1 MNFKTRIWLLVFL
14 SAALL
19 CPWPSFS
26 QGVHEKPD
34 YLFNLGSKLYH
45 KGDVEGAVQ
54 SWLKALEILKKA
66 PGTEKDQADCCKNI
80 GASLIE
86 TGKYEE
92 GIKYQN
98 LALEMYKKTPGTER
112 NQAGCH
118 KNIGV
123 ASEEQG
129 KYEEGIKHQNLALE
143 MYKKIPG
150 TEKNQ
155 AGCHVSIGA
164 ALGELGIYEE
174 GIKRQNLALEI
185 FKKIPGTER
194 KQAGCYVNIGLASS
208 GMGKYEEDIKHQN
221 LALEIY
227 KKMPGTER
235 NQADCCKNIGLALRN
250 MGQYEEDIKYQNLA
264 LEMYKKMP
272 GTKTEQEGCYLNIG
286 DALRYAH
293 KFDDAIQ
300 AYCHVPKE
308 RRSWRLSLGLAKA
321 YEGKGNP
328 WEASSNYIIA
338 VNSAD
343 EKREEAL
350 WNEARMGVF
359 EEPSD
364 VYSCFARF
372 LVSLSQKNMSLSRPE
387 LSLLASSK
395 DPIKANLETAF
406 YFSEA
411 GKARTTLDLLQE
423 RSMLFR
429 EKAPSELFKED
440 LSLKKQI
447 ALLHGTKKEET
458 GKKEQELQQRRDQ
471 IGSEIQKSLIGRFQ
485 RPEIKNAAEVQ
496 EKMPEDTAVLEYV
509 VLPEETVLF
518 VLTKNS
524 LDAFRINIESRAP
537 GAITA
542 PDKEAA
548 ANAPASAG
556 AEAGKIKSSIGLE
569 GLIRLYRQPM
579 ENTELS
585 SSSRVHLEAGK
596 LLADLLI
603 PEGARSLLKK
613 TKHLLIVPDGVLC
626 YLPFTAL
633 ILGSNSGSL
642 KPGDFSDCRYLVE
655 DYAIS
660 YISSLAFLD
669 TVYLQAEERAKERS
683 PGKKKLAAFADPV
696 FDGTDPRLKGKA
708 SAAEPSGLMTGD
720 ELFLRSYYKDRGLSF
735 HRLPE
740 TKGESETIA
749 GLFPEF
755 IVRESP
761 DASPSDKPSIVYAGL
776 AATDIKAKSP
786 EMKEYKYILF
796 STHGLVDALNP
807 WLSCIALTAEKPD
820 GERTPAI
827 LKAEDFFSMD
837 LDADLVTLS
846 ACQAPL
852 GRVKGG
858 EGMAGFSTALFYA
871 GASSVCVSL
880 WSAPPLAAKEIMTEF
895 HKGIAEGKTGKA
907 EALRRAQLKLLHS
920 DKKYAH
926 PFFWAA
932 FMLLGDYK

>member
-1 MNFKTRIWLLVFL
+1 M
-14 SAALL
+14 
-19 CPWPSFS
+19 
-26 QGVHEKPD
+26 
-34 YLFNLGSKLYH
+34 
-45 KGDVEGAVQ
+45 
-54 SWLKALEILKKA
+54 EILKKT
-66 PGTEKDQADCCKNI
+66 PGTERDQADCCKNI

-123 ASEEQG
+123 ASEELGRYEEGIKYQNLALEMYKKTPG
-129 KYEEGIKHQNLALE
+129 TEKNQAGCHANIGAALEELGIYEEGIKHQNLALE
-143 MYKKIPG
+143 MYKKM
-150 TEKNQ
+150 
-155 AGCHVSIGA
+155 
-164 ALGELGIYEE
+164 
-174 GIKRQNLALEI
+174 
-185 FKKIPGTER
+185 PGTER
-194 KQAGCYVNIGLASS
+194 RQAGCYVNIGLASS
-208 GMGKYEEDIKHQN
+208 GVGKYEEDIKYQN
-221 LALEIY
+221 LALEMY

-235 NQADCCKNIGLALRN
+235 NQADCCKNIGLALSS
-250 MGQYEEDIKYQNLA
+250 MGKYEEDIKYQNLA
-264 LEMYKKMP
+264 LETFKKTP
-272 GTKTEQEGCYLNIG
+272 GTKKEQDGCYQNIG

-300 AYCHVPKE
+300 AYCLIPKE
-308 RRSWRLSLGLAKA
+308 RRSWLLSLGLAKA

-328 WEASSNYIIA
+328 WEASSNYIDA
-338 VNSAD
+338 VNSAE

-359 EEPSD
+359 EEPSN
-364 VYSCFARF
+364 VYSCFSRF

-395 DPIKANLETAF
+395 DPVKANLETAF
-406 YFSEA
+406 YYSEA

-423 RSMLFR
+423 RNVLFR

-440 LSLKKQI
+440 LSLQKQI
-447 ALLHGTKKEET
+447 ALLHGSKKEET
-458 GKKEQELQQRRDQ
+458 GKKAQELQQRRDQ
-471 IGSEIQKSLIGRFQ
+471 IGAEIKKSLIGKYQ
-485 RPEIKNAAEVQ
+485 RPEIKNAVEVQ

-518 VLTKNS
+518 VLTKNT
-524 LDAFRINIESRAP
+524 LDAFRINIESRVP
-537 GAITA
+537 GEIIAQA
-542 PDKEAA
+542 KEAA

-556 AEAGKIKSSIGLE
+556 LEAGKKKSSIGLE

-579 ENTELS
+579 ENPELS
-585 SSSRVHLEAGK
+585 SSSRVYMEAGK
-596 LLADLLI
+596 FLADLLI
-603 PEGARSLLKK
+603 PEGSRNLLKK
-613 TKHLLIVPDGVLC
+613 TKHLLIIPDGVLC
-626 YLPFTAL
+626 YLPFNAL

-642 KPGDFSDCRYLVE
+642 KPGDFSDCHYLVE
-655 DYAIS
+655 DYAVS
-660 YISSLAFLD
+660 YVPSLALLD
-669 TVYLQAEERAKERS
+669 TVYLQAEERAKER
-683 PGKKKLAAFADPV
+683 PPEGKKLAAFADPV
-696 FDGTDPRLKGKA
+696 FDGTDPRLKVKT
-708 SAAEPSGLMTGD
+708 SAVEPSELLTGD
-720 ELFLRSYYKDRGLSF
+720 EMFLCSYYKDRGLSF
-735 HRLPE
+735 LRLPE
-740 TKGESETIA
+740 TKDESETIA

-807 WLSCIALTAEKPD
+807 WLSCIALTDEKPA
-820 GERTPAI
+820 GERAPAF
-827 LKAEDFFSMD
+827 LKVEDFFSMD

-852 GRVKGG
+852 GIVKGG

-880 WSAPPLAAKEIMTEF
+880 WSAPPLAAKAIMADF
-895 HKGIAEGKTGKA
+895 YKGIAEGKTGKA
-907 EALRRAQLKLLHS
+907 EALRRAQLKLLRS